1 MSAVQTPPEVEET
14 ARSAELAGPV
24 ERPPFWRRHWRLLS
38 IVGVLVLWR
47 IGLAIFRG
55 EDTLAVGGAELNDL
69 QRSLNDLKD
78 NIDAQRETNWF
89 FNDVIGGISDSIN
102 WVVDNAQELLSQPA
116 FPRPVPEIGWLGV
129 VAIVVWIAY
138 ALAGVRMAVLTLVS
152 LLAVGYL
159 GYWEDS
165 VDTLIITIVAVAVCF
180 VIGLPLGILMSRSK
194 SLTAVITPVLDV
206 MQTMPAFAYL
216 APLALIFGIGAA
228 AAVAVTIIF
237 ALPPIARISA
247 HGLRTVAPATVEAS
261 KSLGSTSMQLLRQ
274 VQLPMAR
281 RTIIVGLNQTTM
293 AALSMVTIA
302 AFIDGPGLGVPVL
315 QELAALDVGGAFVAG
330 LCIVILAIMLDRVTT
345 ATGERSEQATRM
357 GTDPRVRRWVL
368 LGLLVPVGIAIYLSR
383 TYTRY
388 AAFPDGS
395 DLGTRL
401 ANRVNS
407 INDWVVGQLS
417 SVTEGFKN
425 FVSFNLLNPLEGLVA
440 STPWWLAAL
449 AILALGALIGGWRA
463 LVSTAICELIIL
475 GTGPVSYTHLT
486 LPTIYSV

>member
-237 ALPPIARISA
+237 ALPPIARI
-247 HGLRTVAPATVEAS
+247 RAP
-261 KSLGSTSMQLLRQ
+261 R
-274 VQLPMAR
+274 
-281 RTIIVGLNQTTM
+281 
-293 AALSMVTIA
+293 LS
-302 AFIDGPGLGVPVL
+302 
-315 QELAALDVGGAFVAG
+315 
-330 LCIVILAIMLDRVTT
+330 
-345 ATGERSEQATRM
+345 
-357 GTDPRVRRWVL
+357 
-368 LGLLVPVGIAIYLSR
+368 
-383 TYTRY
+383 
-388 AAFPDGS
+388 
-395 DLGTRL
+395 
-401 ANRVNS
+401 
-407 INDWVVGQLS
+407 
-417 SVTEGFKN
+417 
-425 FVSFNLLNPLEGLVA
+425 
-440 STPWWLAAL
+440 
-449 AILALGALIGGWRA
+449 
-463 LVSTAICELIIL
+463 
-475 GTGPVSYTHLT
+475 
-486 LPTIYSV
+486 